1 MGYLDNTGLAHLW
14 SKIKSALT
22 GKLDTTG
29 TAYKTSGIPYGEC
42 DSSSTS
48 TVFTATV
55 PGITSLYD
63 GVCVLLK
70 NGVETSASGFTINI
84 NNLGAKPVYNSL
96 ATGNDETPTDP
107 TRETTIFNINYTM
120 LFVYSEDLVS
130 GGAWICYRGYDSNT
144 NTIGY
149 QLRTNSGNLVAADT
163 GYRYRIWLTSA
174 DGSKWV
180 PINTSTSTNATTAR
194 TLNTRKIDPFGP
206 IVYNSANGTTN
217 ANARPNVG
225 TLWQQ
230 YTLTIGYS
238 YVISLTAWD
247 SVYLRC
253 TPQTDGSVVMHDLT
267 QSLPS
272 TNDGYVYIYL
282 GQAYSATAMELRV
295 EHPVYYHDGTG
306 IRAWIGRGIPTKT
319 SDLINDS
326 GYITDA
332 GVTSFNGSTGAVT
345 YTAPVTSV
353 NGSTGA
359 VTVQPNVQADWNET
373 DSTAQSYI
381 QNKPT
386 IPPGSVVD
394 TALSTTSEN
403 AVQNKVITN
412 AMYQYRGEEATDLD
426 NCLDDGVY
434 FFTST
439 ALHTPVAN
447 TGGTL
452 IVTPGPGDYK
462 MHWAIPRDAD
472 NASTIYFRQYNS
484 NLVWTSW
491 KAVAADGDY
500 VPKSGGTFS
509 GDVTFAQDKHVILTG
524 PLGNTTTIQNQSWGS
539 DVTVALPYT
548 SGILALT
555 SQLPTFEKRTI
566 TASNTSVATVSGLNL
581 YTYGRPSS
589 SEYLCV
595 LFGRITAVNLTTSQT
610 TVGTFSRSYAPS
622 VAVGA
627 ATSWN
632 SSRYNTN
639 VTIGT
644 TGTIAVRSNAAYTS
658 GELYISATWVVVPP
672 DEPEPF

>member
-55 PGITSLYD
+55 PGITSLYN
-63 GVCVLLK
+63 GVCALLK

-84 NNLGAKPVYNSL
+84 NNLGAKPVYNSM
-96 ATGNDETPTDP
+96 ATGNDETPTAP

-120 LFVYSEDLVS
+120 LFVYSEDLVN

-180 PINTSTSTNATTAR
+180 PINTSTATNATTAR

-206 IVYNSANGTTN
+206 IVYNSTNGTTN
-217 ANARPNVG
+217 ANARPGVT

-253 TPQTDGSVVMHDLT
+253 TPQTDGSVVMHDIT

-306 IRAWIGRGIPTKT
+306 IRAWIGRAIPTKT
-319 SDLINDS
+319 SDLNNDS
-326 GYITDA
+326 GFLTSA
-332 GVTSFNGSTGAVT
+332 VTSFNGSTGAVT

-353 NGSTGA
+353 NTKTGA
-359 VTVQPNVQADWNET
+359 VVLSASDVGALPS
-373 DSTAQSYI
+373 ST
-381 QNKPT
+381 T
-386 IPPGSVVD
+386 IPSAATATPIMDGTGAVGSSSKYAKEDHVHPTD
-394 TALSTTSEN
+394 TSRQEALVSG
-403 AVQNKVITN
+403 TN
-412 AMYQYRGEEATDLD
+412 IKTVNG
-426 NCLDDGVY
+426 
-434 FFTST
+434 
-439 ALHTPVAN
+439 
-447 TGGTL
+447 
-452 IVTPGPGDYK
+452 
-462 MHWAIPRDAD
+462 
-472 NASTIYFRQYNS
+472 NS
-484 NLVWTSW
+484 LL
-491 KAVAADGDY
+491 G
-500 VPKSGGTFS
+500 S
-509 GDVTFAQDKHVILTG
+509 GDLVIG
-524 PLGNTTTIQNQSWGS
+524 GS
-539 DVTVALPYT
+539 
-548 SGILALT
+548 S
-555 SQLPTFEKRTI
+555 PTPMTDAEI
-566 TASNTSVATVSGLNL
+566 EAAVSSVSVAHNITVSGSAAS
-581 YTYGRPSS
+581 YTADGRF
-589 SEYLCV
+589 V
-595 LFGRITAVNLTTSQT
+595 LS
-610 TVGTFSRSYAPS
+610 
-622 VAVGA
+622 A
-627 ATSWN
+627 ATAGEIVRIQAN
-632 SSRYNTN
+632 
-639 VTIGT
+639 
-644 TGTIAVRSNAAYTS
+644 GTITSISSVPTVEFETDGAGSTDAKLFAMPNEAITITVTVDSGGGSN
-658 GELYISATWVVVPP
+658 
-672 DEPEPF
+672 

>member
-42 DSSSTS
+42 NSSSTS

-70 NGVETSASGFTINI
+70 NGVVTSASGFTVNI
-84 NNLGAKPVYNSL
+84 NNLGAKPVYSNM
-96 ATGNDETPTDP
+96 ATGNDVTPTDP
-107 TRETTIFNINYTM
+107 TRDTTIFNINYTM

-130 GGAWICYRGYDSNT
+130 GGAWICYRGYDANT

-180 PINTSTSTNATTAR
+180 PINTSTATNATTAR

-206 IVYNSANGTTN
+206 IVYNSTNGTTN
-217 ANARPNVG
+217 ANARPAVG

-238 YVISLTAWD
+238 YVVSMTAWD
-247 SVYLRC
+247 SVYIKC
-253 TPQTDGSVVMHDLT
+253 TPQTDGSAIMQDIV

-319 SDLINDS
+319 SDLTNDS

-332 GVTSFNGSTGAVT
+332 GVTSFNGATGAVT

-359 VTVQPNVQADWNET
+359 VTVQPNVQADWDET

-394 TALSTTSEN
+394 TALSTTSTN
-403 AVQNKVITN
+403 AVQNRVITN

-426 NCLDDGVY
+426 NCTDIGVY
-434 FFTST
+434 YYTQT
-439 ALHTPVAN
+439 VANTPVSG

-452 IVTPGPGDYK
+452 IVTPGPGDYI
-462 MHWAIPRDAD
+462 MQISIPRDA
-472 NASTIYFRQYNS
+472 NGESRVYYRQYTS
-484 NLVWTSW
+484 SLVWGDWSRSVSSGEESIDFAHYNFTTTLASSQ
-491 KAVAADGDY
+491 VAAFQDNTVYLPNG
-500 VPKSGGTFS
+500 SGTLALAS
-509 GDVTFAQDKHVILTG
+509 QIPTLQDVT
-524 PLGNTTTIQNQSWGS
+524 SE
-539 DVTVALPYT
+539 
-548 SGILALT
+548 ALT
-555 SQLPTFEKRTI
+555 
-566 TASNTSVATVSGLNL
+566 VG
-581 YTYGRPSS
+581 SS
-589 SEYLCV
+589 SIATIGNLKLYSYGDFRILM
-595 LFGRITAVNLTTSQT
+595 GYITAVGMTTSQQ
-610 TVGTFSRSYAPS
+610 TVANIAEGHRP
-622 VAVGA
+622 A
-627 ATSWN
+627 AQTAITCSWD
-632 SSRYNTN
+632 SGRYNTWAI
-639 VTIGT
+639 VGT
-644 TGTIAVRSNAAYTS
+644 GGAIAVRSGTAYTS
-658 GELYISATWVVVPP
+658 GNLRMNAIWVVA
-672 DEPEPF
+672 

>member
-42 DSSSTS
+42 DSGSTS

-55 PGITSLYD
+55 SGITSLYD
-63 GVCVLLK
+63 GVTVLLR
-70 NGVETSASGFTINI
+70 NNVVTSASGFTLNI
-84 NNLGAKPVYNSL
+84 NNLGAKPCYNNM
-96 ATGNDETPTDP
+96 ATGTTPTQ
-107 TRETTIFNINYTM
+107 ETTIFNINYTM

-149 QLRTNSGNLVAADT
+149 QLRTNSGNLVASDT

-180 PINTSTSTNATTAR
+180 PINTSSATDATTAR

-206 IVYNSANGTTN
+206 IVYNSTNGTVN
-217 ANARPNVG
+217 SGARPAVT

-238 YVISLTAWD
+238 YVVSLTAWNP
-247 SVYLRC
+247 VYLKC
-253 TPQTDGSVVMHDLT
+253 TPQTDGSAIMQSVV
-267 QSLPS
+267 QALPS
-272 TNDGYVYIYL
+272 SADGFIYIYL
-282 GQAYSATAMELRV
+282 GQAYSATAMELRA

-319 SDLINDS
+319 SDLTNDS
-326 GYITDA
+326 GFLTSA
-332 GVTSFNGSTGAVT
+332 VTSFNGSTGAVT

-394 TALSTTSEN
+394 SALSTTSTNPVEN
-403 AVQNKVITN
+403 RVITN
-412 AMYQYRGEEATDLD
+412 AMYQYRGEESSDLD

-462 MHWAIPRDAD
+462 IHWAIPRDVD

-491 KAVAADGDY
+491 KSVITTD
-500 VPKSGGTFS
+500 GGT
-509 GDVTFAQDKHVILTG
+509 LTG
-524 PLGNTTTIQNQSWGS
+524 DLSIETNGGASISLLGSDGYSTTISPSTGWIS
-539 DVTVALPYT
+539 VDKTIYLPSY
-548 SGILALT
+548 SGTLALT
-555 SQLPTFEKRTI
+555 SQIPTLTDV
-566 TASNTSVATVSGLNL
+566 TSEALTVA
-581 YTYGRPSS
+581 SS
-589 SEYLCV
+589 SIATIGNLKLYSYGDFRILM
-595 LFGRITAVNLTTSQT
+595 GYITAVGMTTSQQ
-610 TVGTFSRSYAPS
+610 TVANIASGHRPS
-622 VAVGA
+622 DQVAVA
-627 ATSWN
+627 CSWD
-632 SSRYNTN
+632 SGRYNTWA
-639 VTIGT
+639 VVGT
-644 TGTIAVRSNAAYTS
+644 GGAIAVRSGTAYTS
-658 GELYISATWVVVPP
+658 GNLRMNAIWVVA
-672 DEPEPF
+672 